1 MTEYAPFANPLLVA
15 SLAAAFV
22 LAGFVKGVVGLGLP
36 AIAMGL
42 MSLALLPAHAAAL
55 LIVPSLVTNVW
66 QLWAG
71 PDFRGLVRRLWPMLA
86 AVFAGVWLGSGWLA
100 GEQAGAARVALGL
113 ALALYA
119 GLALANI
126 RLPPPGRHE
135 AVAAPVVGLAT
146 GLVTAATGVFTI
158 PAVPYL
164 QSLGLDK
171 EDLIQALGLSFMAST
186 VALALS
192 LAGDDVYDRDL
203 LLGSCLAV
211 IPALA
216 GMALGT
222 RLRHRMPAATFRRWF
237 LIGLFALG
245 AYLAARGL
253 F

>member
-1 MTEYAPFANPLLVA
+1 MSEALLFVA
-15 SLAAAFV
+15 ASFV

-42 MSLALLPAHAAAL
+42 MSLVLLPAQAAAI
-55 LIVPSLVTNVW
+55 LIVPSLVTNIW
-66 QLWAG
+66 QLLAG

-86 AVFAGVWLGSGWLA
+86 AVCAGVWLGSGWLA
-100 GEQAGAARVALGL
+100 GEQAGAARVALGV

-119 GLALANI
+119 ALALADI
-126 RLPPPGRHE
+126 RLPSPGRHE
-135 AVAAPVVGLAT
+135 TAATPIVGLLT

-171 EDLIQALGLSFMAST
+171 EDMIQALGLSFLVAT
-186 VALALS
+186 VALGLS
-192 LAGDDVYDRDL
+192 LASDNVYDGDL

-222 RLRHRMPAATFRRWF
+222 KLRHRMPAATFRRWF
-237 LIGLFALG
+237 LIGLLALG

-253 F
+253 V

>member
-1 MTEYAPFANPLLVA
+1 VNEALLFV
-15 SLAAAFV
+15 AAAFV

-42 MSLALLPAHAAAL
+42 MSLVLLPAQAAAI

-86 AVFAGVWLGSGWLA
+86 AVCAGVWLGSGWLA
-100 GEQAGAARVALGL
+100 GEQAGAARVALGFALAIYAAL
-113 ALALYA
+113 ALAD
-119 GLALANI
+119 I
-126 RLPPPGRHE
+126 RLPAPGRRE
-135 AVAAPVVGLAT
+135 GAAAPIVGLLT

-164 QSLGLDK
+164 QSLGLEK
-171 EDLIQALGLSFMAST
+171 EDMIQALGLSFLVAT
-186 VALALS
+186 VALGLS
-192 LAGDDVYDRDL
+192 LAGDNVYDADL

-211 IPALA
+211 LPALA

-222 RLRHRMPAATFRRWF
+222 RLRHRMPAETFRRWF
-237 LIGLFALG
+237 LIGLLALG

>member
-1 MTEYAPFANPLLVA
+1 MIEPILIA
-15 SLAAAFV
+15 SIAAAFV

-36 AIAMGL
+36 TIAMGL
-42 MSLALLPAHAAAL
+42 MSLALLPAQAAAI
-55 LIVPSLVTNVW
+55 LIVPSLVTNIW

-86 AVFAGVWLGSGWLA
+86 SVCVGVWLGAGWLA

-113 ALALYA
+113 ALVVYA

-126 RLPPPGRHE
+126 RLPAPGRHE
-135 AVAAPVVGLAT
+135 AMAAPIVGILT
-146 GLVTAATGVFTI
+146 GLVTAATGIFTI

-171 EDLIQALGLSFMAST
+171 EDMIQALGLSFLVAT
-186 VALALS
+186 VALGVS
-192 LAGDDVYDRDL
+192 LAGGNVYDLDL

-211 IPALA
+211 LPALA

-222 RLRHRMPAATFRRWF
+222 KLRHRMPAATFRRWF
-237 LIGLFALG
+237 LIGLLALG

-253 F
+253 V